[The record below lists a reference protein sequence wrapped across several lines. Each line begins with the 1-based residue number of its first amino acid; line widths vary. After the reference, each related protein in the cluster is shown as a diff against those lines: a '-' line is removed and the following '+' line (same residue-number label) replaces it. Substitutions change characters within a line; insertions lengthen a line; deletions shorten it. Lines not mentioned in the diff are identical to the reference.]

1 MGHIV
6 DFFVENLLII
16 GRIMSSV
23 FMERLMGQFS
33 ILSFIALGGAFGA
46 CSRYLISEFCV
57 LLLGRGFPY
66 GTLAVNVIG
75 SFIMGLL
82 VAAFENE
89 ILAPEPWRQII
100 GLGFLG
106 ALTTFSTFSMDNVL
120 LMQQGAFVK
129 MGLNILLNVFFSIS
143 AAWIGFQLL
152 IKS

>member
-1 MGHIV
+1 
-6 DFFVENLLII
+6 
-16 GRIMSSV
+16 
-23 FMERLMGQFS
+23 MGQLS
-33 ILSFIALGGAFGA
+33 ILGFIAIGGAFGA
-46 CSRYLISEFCV
+46 CSRYLVAEMCA

-66 GTLAVNVIG
+66 GTLTVNVVG

-82 VAAFENE
+82 IAAFENE
-89 ILAPEPWRQII
+89 MLATEPWRQII

-120 LMQQGAFVK
+120 LMQQGAFFK
-129 MGLNILLNVFFSIS
+129 MGLNVLLNVVLSIS